1 MWESQLGH
9 GLAKFVFSEGC
20 ALALDVVEGISIV
33 LEERRQKTKALLMEI
48 VDVLDGVGAEDVLV
62 NQVSAVGAYRQVL
75 PAKEIVMLRMLLDHD
90 DVFDSDSELS
100 ILVVAWLI

>member
-1 MWESQLGH
+1 
-9 GLAKFVFSEGC
+9 
-20 ALALDVVEGISIV
+20 
-33 LEERRQKTKALLMEI
+33 MEI
-48 VDVLDGVGAEDVLV
+48 VDVLDGVGTENVLV
-62 NQVSAVGAYRQVL
+62 YQVSAVWRYRQVL